1 MKKRFILATVLLAM
15 LAAGCNSWERN
26 TFNTLAASK
35 AVLDTAQAD
44 YEAKTIPETKC
55 AYAIIN
61 DGKAAQTV
69 AVNGML
75 TYEQLKAAKGNVTAQ
90 EVVVTS
96 DLVALAPLVIQVQA
110 LISNP
115 ATACGGKA

>member
-1 MKKRFILATVLLAM
+1 MKRSLLLIPILVAVL
-15 LAAGCNSWERN
+15 GCNTWERN

-35 AVLDTAQAD
+35 AVIDTAQSD
-44 YEAKTIPETKC
+44 YEAQTIPQTKC

-69 AVNGML
+69 AVNGMV
-75 TYEQLKAAKGNVTAQ
+75 TYEQQKGAKGNLTAQ
-90 EVVVTS
+90 EAVVTT
-96 DLVALAPLVIQVQA
+96 DLLALAPLVIQVQS

-115 ATACGGKA
+115 AAACGGKQ

>member
-1 MKKRFILATVLLAM
+1 MKRSLLLIPILLAV
-15 LAAGCNSWERN
+15 LGCNTWERN

-35 AVLDTAQAD
+35 AVIDTAQSD

-61 DGKAAQTV
+61 DGKAAQTA

-75 TYEQLKAAKGNVTAQ
+75 TYEGLKASKGNVTAQ
-90 EVVVTS
+90 EAVVTS
-96 DLVALAPLVIQVQA
+96 ELLALAPLVIQVQS

-115 ATACGGKA
+115 ATACGGTK